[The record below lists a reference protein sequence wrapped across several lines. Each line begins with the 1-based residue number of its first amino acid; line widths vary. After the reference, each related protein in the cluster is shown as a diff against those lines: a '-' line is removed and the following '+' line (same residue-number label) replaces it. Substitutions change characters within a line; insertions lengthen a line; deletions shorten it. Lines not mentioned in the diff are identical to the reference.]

1 MFWELIDEILN
12 AVLFVLL
19 GMEVLVVVFTANELI
34 AAGVAIMVTLL
45 ARLVSV
51 GLPTRLLERVAGL
64 PAGSWKVLTWGGLR
78 GGISVALAL
87 SLPPG
92 PERDSVVALT
102 YCVVVFSVLAQGLSI
117 GPFIRRAL
125 RRRSRPSPG
134 PSSSR

>member
-1 MFWELIDEILN
+1 
-12 AVLFVLL
+12 
-19 GMEVLVVVFTANELI
+19 
-34 AAGVAIMVTLL
+34 
-45 ARLVSV
+45 VSV
-51 GLPTRLLERVAGL
+51 GLPTRLLESVAGL

-92 PERDSVVALT
+92 PERNSVVALT

-117 GPFIRRAL
+117 GPFIRGAL
-125 RRRSRPSPG
+125 RRRSRPSAG